1 MIHSVN
7 GYYFNPVNFICNS
20 NFKNY
25 HCNDQ
30 MVGTISFT
38 NTGFSYN
45 GNSIFKL
52 TRKNFLNGQQ
62 RYDIIYSQ
70 NSSFKNT
77 NKKII
82 LLLESP
88 HVDEFNIKNQN
99 YTTAPIWG
107 KSGDRFNSQF
117 INVLNNN
124 LNSFNNLNLGNN
136 MMFDI
141 YIVNAIQ
148 YQCSLGISPI
158 NKHIRNYVFQGMWNF
173 NNNSFKDDL
182 IDRIDY
188 LDPYL
193 IINACTINL
202 QKTCCNKST
211 IMSCVKNKNIAFF
224 EANKHI
230 SVWDKNTIIK

>member
-88 HVDEFNIKNQN
+88 HVDE
-99 YTTAPIWG
+99 
-107 KSGDRFNSQF
+107 
-117 INVLNNN
+117 LNNN